1 MKSASDS
8 DLLARIDDL
17 ISQATTE
24 RSHYYTASLL
34 LECRARLIEL
44 TKAGNKKRKASL
56 DNEKPPRLPQASW
69 LNGER

>member
-8 DLLARIDDL
+8 DLLARLDDL
-17 ISQATTE
+17 ITQATTE

-44 TKAGNKKRKASL
+44 TKTGNKKRSQSGKREAATPAENL
-56 DNEKPPRLPQASW
+56 RVMA
-69 LNGER
+69 ER